1 MDSNVLHL
9 KQAITDKL
17 QRNGTLD
24 RIQAELRC
32 AVFLAIESADDNE
45 PEADESKL
53 DQKLGYSIIYHFLRQ
68 NRFLATAAVF
78 EKEIHQ
84 KIISLEELKKENAAT
99 FCFQF
104 FGDSISLSN
113 FNLTGLTKQNM
124 KETYSAGIENNGTS
138 NNDSNFNLPF
148 KQNNNKK
155 DNIRVVEK
163 QQMANSESN
172 RTLKSFLSNN
182 EISTDRNGS
191 SNKSIKNEGSNEKEK
206 CNYGGSIEKSNYGD
220 NNSDKVGKYTKGR
233 SLSSELAIIPE
244 QQQQTSKTSSTVVSK
259 DQQQSTKYITSLS
272 SSYPRKLPPIK
283 STTNELAQST
293 RLLSTPLMNNSSN
306 HTGEVSFSRLLDTM
320 LNSPSS
326 NKSETEEDITEEII
340 PDDLLQSDNNSSS
353 TISF

>member
-1 MDSNVLHL
+1 MDSDVLHL
-9 KQAITDKL
+9 KQTITDKL

-32 AVFLAIESADDNE
+32 AVFLAIESTEDNE

-84 KIISLEELKKENAAT
+84 RIISLEELKKENAAT

-104 FGDSISLSN
+104 FEDSISLSN
-113 FNLTGLTKQNM
+113 FNLTGITKQNI
-124 KETYSAGIENNGTS
+124 KETYSAGIENNETS
-138 NNDSNFNLPF
+138 NNDSNFILSF

-155 DNIRVVEK
+155 DNIRVIER
-163 QQMANSESN
+163 QQTANSESN
-172 RTLKSFLSNN
+172 RTMKSFLSNN
-182 EISTDRNGS
+182 EISTDTKGS
-191 SNKSIKNEGSNEKEK
+191 SDKS
-206 CNYGGSIEKSNYGD
+206 
-220 NNSDKVGKYTKGR
+220 SD
-233 SLSSELAIIPE
+233 LAIISE
-244 QQQQTSKTSSTVVSK
+244 QQQQQQIPKTSSIVISK
-259 DQQQSTKYITSLS
+259 DQQQPTKYITSS

-293 RLLSTPLMNNSSN
+293 RLPSIPSVNNSSN
-306 HTGEVSFSRLLDTM
+306 HTGEVPFSHLLDTI

-326 NKSETEEDITEEII
+326 NKSETEEDIMEEII
-340 PDDLLQSDNNSSS
+340 PDDLLQSDNNSST

>member
-1 MDSNVLHL
+1 MDSDVLHL
-9 KQAITDKL
+9 KQTITDKL

-32 AVFLAIESADDNE
+32 AVFLAIESTEDNE

-84 KIISLEELKKENAAT
+84 RIISLEELKKENAAT

-104 FGDSISLSN
+104 FEDSISLSN
-113 FNLTGLTKQNM
+113 FNLTGITKQNI
-124 KETYSAGIENNGTS
+124 KETYSAGIENNETS
-138 NNDSNFNLPF
+138 NNDSNFILSF

-155 DNIRVVEK
+155 DNIRVIER
-163 QQMANSESN
+163 QQTANSESN
-172 RTLKSFLSNN
+172 RTMKSFLSNN
-182 EISTDRNGS
+182 EISTDTKGS
-191 SNKSIKNEGSNEKEK
+191 SDKSIRNEGSNEKERW
-206 CNYGGSIEKSNYGD
+206 NDGATTEKSNYD
-220 NNSDKVGKYTKGR
+220 NNSDKGEKYKKGR
-233 SLSSELAIIPE
+233 SLSSDLAIISE
-244 QQQQTSKTSSTVVSK
+244 QQQQQQIPKTSSIVISK
-259 DQQQSTKYITSLS
+259 DQQQPTKYITSS

-293 RLLSTPLMNNSSN
+293 RLPSIPSVNNSSN
-306 HTGEVSFSRLLDTM
+306 HTGEVPFSHLLDTI

-326 NKSETEEDITEEII
+326 NKSETEEDIMEEII
-340 PDDLLQSDNNSSS
+340 PDDLLQSDNNSST